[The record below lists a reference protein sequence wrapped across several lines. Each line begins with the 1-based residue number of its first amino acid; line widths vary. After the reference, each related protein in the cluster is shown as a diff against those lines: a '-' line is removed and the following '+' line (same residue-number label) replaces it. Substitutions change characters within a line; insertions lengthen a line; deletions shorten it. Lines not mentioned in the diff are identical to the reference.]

1 MVVGYHP
8 ATLKPAAEMA
18 APSSGTSAEDW
29 MAQPSVSFIEFVPG
43 SGANAA
49 KGIGNSKLL
58 ATMSRN
64 DVRRTFIKVISRR
77 FLRSNCG
84 SQSNKQQCFFQSTI
98 AGFLK
103 G

>member
-1 MVVGYHP
+1 
-8 ATLKPAAEMA
+8 
-18 APSSGTSAEDW
+18 
-29 MAQPSVSFIEFVPG
+29 MAQPSVSFIVFAPA
-43 SGANAA
+43 SGGKAA
-49 KGIGNSKLL
+49 TGIGDSKLL
-58 ATMSRN
+58 ATMSR
-64 DVRRTFIKVISRR
+64 DAVRSMFIVVVSKC